1 MKFRIAVLLGMISYL
16 LIHGALSYRLPAGS
30 GCSII
35 VFFYHSRLDPIIVMA
50 FLFVENQTDA
60 STNSR
65 ALLSLGSL
73 SRRVC
78 LRARSCS
85 PVSTI
90 AFIAHQEVDR
100 VAQKYALLI
109 TDFITLGII

>member
-1 MKFRIAVLLGMISYL
+1 MKSRIAVLLGMISYL

-60 STNSR
+60 FTNSR
-65 ALLSLGSL
+65 ARGYLSVIGFAVKAGLLT
-73 SRRVC
+73 C
-78 LRARSCS
+78 
-85 PVSTI
+85 
-90 AFIAHQEVDR
+90 
-100 VAQKYALLI
+100 
-109 TDFITLGII
+109 